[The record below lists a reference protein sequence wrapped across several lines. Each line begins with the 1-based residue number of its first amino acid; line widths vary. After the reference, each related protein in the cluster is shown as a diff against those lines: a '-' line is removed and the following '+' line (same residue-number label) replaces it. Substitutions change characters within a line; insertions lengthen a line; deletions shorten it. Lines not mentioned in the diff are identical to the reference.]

1 MATRRIPEGYHT
13 VTPYLAVE
21 DATEAIEYYTK
32 AFDAKERVR
41 METPDGKVGH
51 AELEI
56 GDSLVM
62 LSDPFPQAST
72 KPPNERRR
80 GREAGG
86 RRGRNGDHGGR
97 RPVLGRPLRLRQGS
111 VRPLVV
117 DRHACRG
124 RPAGGNGGARQG
136 GDGRNEQLALRRGR
150 RASPAAPSSARG
162 CGGTEAQMS
171 PDKKASRPSPNG

>member
-1 MATRRIPEGYHT
+1 MATQPIPEGYHT

-72 KPPNERRR
+72 KPPNELGGTSVSVFMYVEDVDAVVKRAVD
-80 GREAGG
+80 AGAMVTMEVADQFW
-86 RRGRNGDHGGR
+86 GDR
-97 RPVLGRPLRLRQGS
+97 FGS
-111 VRPLVV
+111 VKDPFGHLWSIATHVEDV
-117 DRHACRG
+117 PPEEMA
-124 RPAGGNGGARQG
+124 
-136 GDGRNEQLALRRGR
+136 E
-150 RASPAAPSSARG
+150 RAKTAMAAMSS
-162 CGGTEAQMS
+162 
-171 PDKKASRPSPNG
+171 

>member
-1 MATRRIPEGYHT
+1 MATDPIPEGYHT

-72 KPPNERRR
+72 KPPNEL
-80 GREAGG
+80 GGTSVSVFMYVENVDAVVKQAVDAGAMVTMEVADQFW
-86 RRGRNGDHGGR
+86 GDR
-97 RPVLGRPLRLRQGS
+97 FGS
-111 VRPLVV
+111 VKDPFGHLWSIATHVEDV
-117 DRHACRG
+117 PPKEMA
-124 RPAGGNGGARQG
+124 
-136 GDGRNEQLALRRGR
+136 E
-150 RASPAAPSSARG
+150 RAKAAMAAMSS
-162 CGGTEAQMS
+162 
-171 PDKKASRPSPNG
+171 